1 MDWPKSVM
9 KSKSQDNFE
18 KRRSGKENT
27 GHCLVAPKKSQ
38 QVNKQKVKIGG
49 PSERSDHDSINVRPL
64 LDQQRLPNIQ
74 SHRYKPY
81 ETTRRRNSILDPITG
96 VSRNL
101 LYRDDSGLA
110 LSNKSSGLISVGPAV
125 GHMPPPSM
133 PSSQFLATGNVSL
146 NSTMRLNPEA
156 FKKTTSTSLQSSSFI
171 NQKNSYPLADGKSLY
186 GVSTAS
192 IQVVG
197 GSAGVSNETTQFRQ
211 LDSTKIN
218 VRSSKDDPVVG
229 TQTLSQQQQNLN
241 ISTASCPGRSRRRA
255 SCVSKKRAQNQ
266 LLHHLN
272 EVIDIQVKTLLA

>member
-1 MDWPKSVM
+1 M

-18 KRRSGKENT
+18 KRRSEKENT

-49 PSERSDHDSINVRPL
+49 PSERSDPDSINVRPL
-64 LDQQRLPNIQ
+64 LDHQRLPNIQ

-81 ETTRRRNSILDPITG
+81 ETTRRCTSG
-96 VSRNL
+96 VSRNS
-101 LYRDDSGLA
+101 LYSDNSGLA
-110 LSNKSSGLISVGPAV
+110 LSNKSSGLISVRPTV
-125 GHMPPPSM
+125 GHSMPPPSM

-146 NSTMRLNPEA
+146 NSTMRPNPEA
-156 FKKTTSTSLQSSSFI
+156 FNTSLQSSSFI

-192 IQVVG
+192 VQVV
-197 GSAGVSNETTQFRQ
+197 GSAGVSNEKTQFRQ

-218 VRSSKDDPVVG
+218 VGSSKDDPVVG

-255 SCVSKKRAQNQ
+255 SNVSKKREQDQ

-272 EVIDIQVKTLLA
+272 EVIDTQVKTLNLAYI

>member
-1 MDWPKSVM
+1 M

-18 KRRSGKENT
+18 KRRSEKENS

-64 LDQQRLPNIQ
+64 LDHQRLPNIQ

-81 ETTRRRNSILDPITG
+81 ETTRRCTSG
-96 VSRNL
+96 VSRNS
-101 LYRDDSGLA
+101 LYSDNSGLA
-110 LSNKSSGLISVGPAV
+110 LSNKSSGLISVRPTV

-146 NSTMRLNPEA
+146 NSTMRPNPEA
-156 FKKTTSTSLQSSSFI
+156 FKQTTSTSLQSSSFI
-171 NQKNSYPLADGKSLY
+171 NKKNSYPLADGKSLY

-192 IQVVG
+192 VQVV
-197 GSAGVSNETTQFRQ
+197 GSAGVSNEKTQFRQ

-218 VRSSKDDPVVG
+218 VGSSKDDPVVG

-255 SCVSKKRAQNQ
+255 SNVSKKREQDQ
-266 LLHHLN
+266 LLRHLN
-272 EVIDIQVKTLLA
+272 EVIDTQVKTLNLTYI